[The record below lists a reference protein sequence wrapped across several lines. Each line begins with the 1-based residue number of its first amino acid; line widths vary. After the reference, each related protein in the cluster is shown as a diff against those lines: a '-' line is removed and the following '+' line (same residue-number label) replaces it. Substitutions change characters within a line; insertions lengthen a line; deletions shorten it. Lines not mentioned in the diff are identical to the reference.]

1 MKPAAFI
8 RLSEHALVLDPLS
21 GSGRRAARLKW
32 LISNTSRSKQNYQGA
47 QVALLAFDEL
57 CHFTESQFWYLAS
70 RNRSMSG
77 VNGYIRATCNPDAD
91 SWVANFI
98 SWWIDQKTGFP
109 IPERAGVI
117 RWLLRNNDTLHWG
130 DSREELIEQWRGV
143 IPEEDLLPKSVTF
156 IPAMLTDNLE
166 LMKADPSYRA
176 NLLAQGTVE
185 RERLLRGNWKIR
197 PAAGLYF
204 QRHWVTFVDEAPPDT
219 KWFRGWDLAATPKTE
234 NNDPDF
240 TESVLIGRSGDRF
253 YVGDHTFMRGSPADV
268 EQAILRAAVTDRLA
282 GRDVT
287 ILLPQDP
294 GQSGK
299 AQVAQFAKLL
309 LGFQFRSST
318 ESRSIT
324 NGSGLT
330 PVAKSAKIARFGPF
344 SAQCEA
350 GNVSIVKGRGITNS
364 ARGLRAFRRSK
375 HDDSCDATARAF
387 SAFLEQ
393 LPGQAMLELATRH
406 AAGVA
411 AAPKPQTTAGDLRA
425 RIGRVRHGPPGQERR
440 RRQGTVTQPESK
452 EEPPD
457 ATSGRRS

>member
-1 MKPAAFI
+1 LWDEAG
-8 RLSEHALVLDPLS
+8 RLYPLVGARPRLGSLEWIWPKGGKIKMAHLEHEQ
-21 GSGRRAARLKW
+21 
-32 LISNTSRSKQNYQGA
+32 SKLNYQGA

-91 SWVANFI
+91 SWVADFI

-117 RWLLRNNDTLHWG
+117 RWVLRNNDTLHWG
-130 DSREELIEQWRGV
+130 DSREGLIEQWRGV

-156 IPAMLTDNLE
+156 IPAQLTDNLE

-204 QRHWVTFVDEAPPDT
+204 QRHWVSFVDEAPPDT
-219 KWFRGWDLAATPKTE
+219 RWFRGWDLAATPKTE

-268 EQAILRAAVTDRLA
+268 EQAILKTAVVDRLA

-318 ESRSIT
+318 ESRSVS
-324 NGSGLT
+324 NGNGLT

-350 GNVSIVKGRGITNS
+350 GNVSMVKGSWNTEYCDR
-364 ARGLRAFRRSK
+364 LEAFPEAA
-375 HDDSCDATARAF
+375 HDDTSDATARAF

-393 LPGQAMLELATRH
+393 LPGQAMLDLATRH

-411 AAPKPQTTAGDLRA
+411 AAPKPETRQLTYA
-425 RIGRVRHGPPGQERR
+425 PGSLEFAMALL
-440 RRQGTVTQPESK
+440 GK
-452 EEPPD
+452 KDD
-457 ATSGRRS
+457 ADKAP